1 MENTKDYSTAI
12 KELDDIEEIDTNFID
27 RRPDER
33 TVITNPKYSTD
44 IKVNEGI
51 GNDIPFS
58 FPSVNNTIVDRQ
70 PNNDIPLN
78 NQLLPNQQSIQPI
91 DNVSTKLENT
101 TINGFITR
109 ISRAYLDIIDSI
121 LTGTVSIEYITS
133 GDRMVAIGVL
143 MVITSIFFLVF
154 QKLD

>member
-12 KELDDIEEIDTNFID
+12 KELDDIEEIDTQFID
-27 RRPDER
+27 RRPNDTR

-51 GNDIPFS
+51 GNELSIQS
-58 FPSVNNTIVDRQ
+58 KNTDIVDRQ
-70 PNNDIPLN
+70 PNNDILFN
-78 NQLLPNQQSIQPI
+78 NQLLPTQQSIQPV

-101 TINGFITR
+101 TLNGFITR
-109 ISRAYLDIIDSI
+109 LSRAYLEIIDSI

>member
-51 GNDIPFS
+51 GNELSIQS
-58 FPSVNNTIVDRQ
+58 KNTDIVDRQ
-70 PNNDIPLN
+70 PNNDILFN
-78 NQLLPNQQSIQPI
+78 NQLLPTQQSIQPV

-101 TINGFITR
+101 TLNGFITR
-109 ISRAYLDIIDSI
+109 LSRAYLEIIDSI